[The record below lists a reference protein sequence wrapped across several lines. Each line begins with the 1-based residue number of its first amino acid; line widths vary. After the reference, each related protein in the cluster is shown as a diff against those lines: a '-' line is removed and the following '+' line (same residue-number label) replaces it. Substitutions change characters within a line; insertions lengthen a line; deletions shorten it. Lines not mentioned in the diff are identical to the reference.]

1 MLLGTQVHKY
11 PFKILLLILLSMYQE
26 VQLLD
31 YMVNWFLTFE
41 E

>member
-1 MLLGTQVHKY
+1 MLLGTQVNKY